1 MNPRHHL
8 AGNFEQAAQSFL
20 LWDKAHW
27 IGQLVMLPGLLRRRI
42 AESNLYLA
50 EAGA

>member
-8 AGNFEQAAQSFL
+8 AGNFEQAAQAFL

-27 IGQLVMLPGLLRRRI
+27 IGQLVMLPGPLRL

-50 EAGA
+50 EAGT